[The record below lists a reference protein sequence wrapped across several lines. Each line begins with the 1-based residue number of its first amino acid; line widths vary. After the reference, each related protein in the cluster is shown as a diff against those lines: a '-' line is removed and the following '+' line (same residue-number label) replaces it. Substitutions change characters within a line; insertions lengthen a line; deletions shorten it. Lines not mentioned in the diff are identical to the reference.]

1 MYVIFKKCYI
11 DMNVGYKEPEPT
23 NVEIKNECWNTKQT
37 RQI

>member
-11 DMNVGYKEPEPT
+11 DMNVGYKEQKLT
-23 NVEIKNECWNTKQT
+23 DVKIKNEFCNTKQT